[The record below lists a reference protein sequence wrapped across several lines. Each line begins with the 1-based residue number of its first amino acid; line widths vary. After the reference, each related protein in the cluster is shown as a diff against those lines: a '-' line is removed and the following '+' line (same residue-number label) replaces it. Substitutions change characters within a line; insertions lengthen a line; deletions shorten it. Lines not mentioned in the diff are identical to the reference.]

1 MIPLM
6 DLKAQYRSLQPEI
19 DLAIARVLEH
29 TQFIHGPEVRSFE
42 MAFAAACG
50 ARHAIGVASGTAA
63 IHLALV
69 ALGIGPGDEV
79 ITSAHTF
86 IASAEPIL
94 QVGARPVFVDV
105 EAGTGNLDPAR
116 LEGAITPRTRA
127 LLPVHL
133 YGQPADMPAI
143 LEVATRHG
151 LVVVEDAAQAHGA
164 QCCGR
169 HVGLWGQAGTFSFYP
184 GKNLGAYGDAGAI
197 ITGDD
202 ELAARLRM
210 LRDHGR
216 SEKYLHA
223 THGYGE
229 RLDALQAAILAAK
242 LPRLEAWNE
251 RRREIAEHYRHA
263 LAGLPLGLPPE
274 RDGTRHVYHQF
285 PVYTQQRDALQ
296 AHLKEA
302 GVGTGIHYPVP
313 LHLQPALAHLGYRQ
327 GDLPVTEEL
336 ANTELSLPVYP
347 ELTAE
352 QIETIVGAV
361 RSFFAP

>member
-6 DLKAQYRSLQPEI
+6 DLKAQYRSLKPEI
-19 DLAIARVLEH
+19 DLAIARVLGH
-29 TQFIHGPEVRSFE
+29 TQFIQGPEVRSFE
-42 MAFAAACG
+42 AAFAAACG
-50 ARHAIGVASGTAA
+50 APHAIGVASGTAA

-86 IASAEPIL
+86 IASAEPII

-105 EAGTGNLDPAR
+105 EAGTGNLDPAH
-116 LEGAITPRTRA
+116 LEEAITPQTRA

-143 LEVATRHG
+143 LEVAARHNL
-151 LVVVEDAAQAHGA
+151 LVIEDAAQAHGA
-164 QCCGR
+164 LCYGR

-197 ITGDD
+197 ITGDNA
-202 ELAARLRM
+202 LAARLRM

-216 SEKYLHA
+216 SEKYLHS
-223 THGYGE
+223 TPGFGE

-251 RRREIAEHYRHA
+251 RRREIAEHYRHVF
-263 LAGLPLGLPPE
+263 AGLPLRLPPE

-285 PVYTQQRDALQ
+285 PVYTQRRDALQ
-296 AHLKEA
+296 AHLQGA

-336 ANTELSLPVYP
+336 ANTELSLPIYP

-352 QIETIVGAV
+352 QIETITGAV
-361 RSFFAP
+361 RSFFAA

>member
-6 DLKAQYRSLQPEI
+6 DLKAQYLSLKPEI

-29 TQFIHGPEVRSFE
+29 TQFIQGPEVRSFE
-42 MAFAAACG
+42 AAFAAACG
-50 ARHAIGVASGTAA
+50 APHAIGVASGTAA
-63 IHLALV
+63 IHLTLV
-69 ALGIGPGDEV
+69 ALGIGPDDEV

-94 QVGARPVFVDV
+94 QVGAKPVFADVDP
-105 EAGTGNLDPAR
+105 GTGNLDPAR

-151 LVVVEDAAQAHGA
+151 LLIVEDAAQAHGA
-164 QCCGR
+164 LCCGR
-169 HVGLWGQAGTFSFYP
+169 HVGLWGRAGTFSFYP

-197 ITGDD
+197 ITAD
-202 ELAARLRM
+202 EDLAARLRM

-216 SEKYLHA
+216 SEKYLHSE
-223 THGYGE
+223 HGFGE
-229 RLDALQAAILAAK
+229 RLDALQAAILAVK
-242 LPRLEAWNE
+242 LTRLEAWNE
-251 RRREIAEHYRHA
+251 RRREIAAHYRQA
-263 LAGLPLGLPPE
+263 LADLPLGLPPE
-274 RDGTRHVYHQF
+274 QDGTRHVYHQF
-285 PVYTQQRDALQ
+285 PVYTRQRDALQ
-296 AHLKEA
+296 AHLKGA

-347 ELTAE
+347 ELTAA

-361 RSFFAP
+361 RAFFAA

>member
-6 DLKAQYRSLQPEI
+6 DLKAQYQSLKPEI
-19 DLAIARVLEH
+19 DAAMARVLAH
-29 TQFIHGPEVRSFE
+29 TQFIQGPEVRAFE
-42 MAFAAACG
+42 AAFAAACG
-50 ARHAIGVASGTAA
+50 APHAIGVASGTAA
-63 IHLALV
+63 IHLSLV
-69 ALGIGPGDEV
+69 ALGVGPGDEV

-105 EAGTGNLDPAR
+105 EPGTGNLDPAG
-116 LEGAITPRTRA
+116 LEAAITPRTRA

-143 LEVATRHG
+143 LEVAARHD

-164 QCCGR
+164 LCRGR

-184 GKNLGAYGDAGAI
+184 GKNLGAYGDGGAI
-197 ITGDD
+197 ITADD

-223 THGYGE
+223 MPGFGE
-229 RLDALQAAILAAK
+229 RLDALQAAILAIK

-251 RRREIAEHYRHA
+251 RRREIAAGYRHA
-263 LAGLPLGLPPE
+263 LAGLPLELAPH
-274 RDGTRHVYHQF
+274 RDGTSHVYHQYA
-285 PVYTQQRDALQ
+285 VYTRERDALQ

-352 QIETIVGAV
+352 QIATITGAV
-361 RSFFAP
+361 RSFFGA